1 MDIPFTSLTRL
12 PIVEPIADYVPTTA
26 HKYAHPALERDLF
39 FINQAIRQRSAM
51 HPKLIRMMDDA
62 LNGRPHHNNAL
73 MHYMPT
79 EEHLTGPDAWD
90 GHVDAKNR
98 VIMTDEILWCT
109 LRDHYGWTIP
119 SAESVQA
126 IQTIAQGKSIIEFG
140 QGTGFLAR
148 VLEACGSNIITAETF
163 SGRIKGLG
171 VWRAP
176 DTSDGYA
183 LSYAHPNAPLLISWP
198 DSDINPDF
206 LAHRATGSDLILLGN
221 PEYCGINPNILRKY
235 QYTEHPTNQTSIC
248 NSGHLTPIQHWRA
261 P

>member
-1 MDIPFTSLTRL
+1 MPTLFTSLTKL
-12 PIVEPIADYVPTTA
+12 PINEPIADYIPTDVAAHIPTA
-26 HKYAHPALERDLF
+26 LDKDLF
-39 FINQAIRQRSAM
+39 YTSQAIRQRSAM
-51 HPKLIRMMDDA
+51 HPNLIAMMDDA
-62 LNGRPHHNNAL
+62 LNGAPHSNDAI

-90 GHVDAKNR
+90 GKIGDNKL
-98 VIMTDEILWCT
+98 IMSEEILWCT
-109 LRDHYGWTIP
+109 LRDYYGWTIP
-119 SAESVQA
+119 SHESVQA
-126 IQTIAQGKSIIEFG
+126 IQGIAQDKTIIEFG

-171 VWRAP
+171 VWRTP

-183 LSYAHPNAPLLISWP
+183 LSYAHPDAPLLISWP

-206 LAHRATGSDLILLGN
+206 LAHRASGSDLILLGN
-221 PEYCGINPNILRKY
+221 PEYCGINPDILRQY
-235 QYTEHPTNQTSIC
+235 GYTEHPTNQTSVC
-248 NSGHLTPIQHWRA
+248 SSGHLAPIQHWRA